1 MTVENPPPDVS
12 QFQTEPQDEGVSID
26 FGRILGTVRKYFWVI
41 VLFLVAGAISAVVY
55 LNVATPIYQSFAL
68 LKVEQRVQNTGPSSM
83 APQTEDL
90 RSLDMIGTIQ
100 RGFLTRS
107 LMEEVTRKL
116 KLVDRENFFPKGTP
130 ASDRTEAMCLAILM
144 KNTTTRIERGTRFI
158 MVMFDHPD
166 PEIATEVTRA
176 LVDNYIALDAEQRV
190 KSAAES
196 ISYLK
201 LEVEETK
208 SKLEQSERAL
218 TKYAEEVGTV
228 SVDSELNIIAS
239 TLLELNSRLTIA
251 KAERLKLAADYEQI
265 ELVRDDPDAL
275 LQITSIDSTPEV
287 QGLRSELNALDAEI
301 GRVRQRYGPRSPQ
314 SIELQDQRAQLME
327 SLRAAA
333 LRAPP
338 SVALALRA
346 AAQNEKSLEEAV
358 KAQEKRTMQ
367 LKASAV
373 QAAMLERQR
382 DVDRAAYLA
391 VLDSLNRE
399 SAEARSQPFF
409 LQIAD
414 PASPAYQV
422 APKPLLVAA
431 IAVVASLAMAAG
443 VIFLISILDTTL
455 KSVDEAELAMGLPV
469 LAAVPQ
475 FTESMARDKSK
486 EKKEKKKA
494 GRDQLILPLV
504 EDKHSTVSEAFRTM
518 RASLALLKEDAPSI
532 LVTSA
537 IPGEGKS
544 FCSVNL
550 AVALAQQDLRTLL
563 IDADLRK
570 PVVENRLFDTKNE
583 KGLSDFLMGR
593 VDFSEILRDCPQVPN
608 LKVITAGRS
617 FSNPSELLTR
627 KERILALLDEAEGH
641 FDRVVVDSAPVLAVS
656 DTLGLARHFRTI
668 ALVIRS
674 HKTAR
679 RASRRAVDLLARAGH
694 PPVGMVLNMVPAR
707 GSSYYYYYS
716 TGRYGRTYGHE
727 SQEVAP
733 QAS

>member
-333 LRAPP
+333 LRAPKKARP
-338 SVALALRA
+338 SVLRFAAAPRGARRSRYDRPCSPRASGDGPRRQVKETRNGCHRFCERHRRQGLRRPVEDAFDPRGHRDPPEPEQGGRDPARLPGLFGRRRDRRGLGPHRRGFGEGLCVAEPRRPRIRA
-346 AAQNEKSLEEAV
+346 A
-358 KAQEKRTMQ
+358 
-367 LKASAV
+367 
-373 QAAMLERQR
+373 
-382 DVDRAAYLA
+382 
-391 VLDSLNRE
+391 
-399 SAEARSQPFF
+399 P
-409 LQIAD
+409 
-414 PASPAYQV
+414 
-422 APKPLLVAA
+422 PLCEPRPRR
-431 IAVVASLAMAAG
+431 G
-443 VIFLISILDTTL
+443 
-455 KSVDEAELAMGLPV
+455 P
-469 LAAVPQ
+469 
-475 FTESMARDKSK
+475 
-486 EKKEKKKA
+486 
-494 GRDQLILPLV
+494 GR
-504 EDKHSTVSEAFRTM
+504 
-518 RASLALLKEDAPSI
+518 
-532 LVTSA
+532 
-537 IPGEGKS
+537 
-544 FCSVNL
+544 
-550 AVALAQQDLRTLL
+550 
-563 IDADLRK
+563 
-570 PVVENRLFDTKNE
+570 
-583 KGLSDFLMGR
+583 
-593 VDFSEILRDCPQVPN
+593 
-608 LKVITAGRS
+608 
-617 FSNPSELLTR
+617 
-627 KERILALLDEAEGH
+627 
-641 FDRVVVDSAPVLAVS
+641 
-656 DTLGLARHFRTI
+656 
-668 ALVIRS
+668 
-674 HKTAR
+674 
-679 RASRRAVDLLARAGH
+679 
-694 PPVGMVLNMVPAR
+694 
-707 GSSYYYYYS
+707 
-716 TGRYGRTYGHE
+716 
-727 SQEVAP
+727 
-733 QAS
+733 